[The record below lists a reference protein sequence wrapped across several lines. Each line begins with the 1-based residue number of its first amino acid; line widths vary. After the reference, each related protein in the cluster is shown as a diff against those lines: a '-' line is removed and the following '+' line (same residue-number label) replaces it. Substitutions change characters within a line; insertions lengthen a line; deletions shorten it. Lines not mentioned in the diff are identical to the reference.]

1 MYIAHKR
8 EADGVEQSLLNH
20 LFETAK
26 KAGGFAEAFN
36 NKEYAVTIGMLHD
49 IGKYSKEFQNRI
61 KNNSKRC
68 DHSTAG
74 ARLIMQNK
82 YWGKLAAYCIAGHHS
97 GLKNCGSST
106 DVGGEGTLYGRI
118 ARDYIIPSF
127 DSYKEEINESQ
138 YFLIDRPNMK
148 PLNKGG
154 FSVSFL
160 IRMLYSCLVDADY
173 LDTEFFMED
182 GQVDRKIEYDFV
194 SFHEKINI
202 KLNSFKDKGIINK
215 KRTEILKNCIEKSRF
230 CKGLFTLTVPTGGG
244 KTLSSMAFAI
254 NHLLENNMDRIIY
267 VIPYTSIIEQNAKVF
282 KDIFGYESVLEHHSN
297 FDFNDKEEEYDKQKL
312 STENW
317 DAPIIVTTNVQF
329 FESLFANKSSRCR
342 KLHNIANSIII
353 FDEVQMFPT
362 EYLTPCIMAVAEL
375 VHNYNSTV
383 VLCSATQPAL
393 SSKFPREI
401 ECKEICENTH
411 ELYKVF
417 KRTKIINRGEICSKD
432 LANEMNGLK
441 QCLCIV
447 NTRKHALELFQLLEG
462 EGNFHL
468 STLMCPEHRRK
479 VLSDIKKR
487 LDRGLPCRV
496 VSTRL
501 IEAGVDVDFP
511 RVYRVICG
519 LDSII
524 QAAGRCNRE
533 GKLLNELHEK
543 IYGEVH
549 VFVPEEKYMKRQ
561 PPSFKQEVEIATQII
576 KQYEDISSP
585 GAINEYFK
593 RLYHYKGEQGLDS
606 KNIHKRLEVGAEKVK
621 FDFDFETIAM
631 EFKLIEE
638 NTHSIV
644 IPFNDNANKL
654 IEQLKYAEF
663 YKGIIRSLQGYTV
676 NVYEQE
682 FDALLGAGKLI
693 SVRDNIFVLASL
705 LDYDGKT
712 GLKIEEK
719 LGIGIYL

>member
-8 EADGVEQSLLNH
+8 ETDGEEQRLLIH
-20 LFETAK
+20 LNETAI
-26 KAGGFAEAFN
+26 KAGRFAEAFN
-36 NKEYAVTIGMLHD
+36 NQEYAFTIGKLHD
-49 IGKYSKEFQNRI
+49 LGKYSLEFQNRI

-74 ARLIMQNK
+74 ARIVMQNK
-82 YWGKLAAYCIAGHHS
+82 HWGKLLAYCIAGHHS
-97 GLKNCGSST
+97 GLLNCGSIT
-106 DVGGEGTLYGRI
+106 DVGGEGTLYGRL
-118 ARDYIIPSF
+118 ARDYSIPSF
-127 DSYKEEINESQ
+127 DAYKEEINESQ
-138 YFLIDRPNMK
+138 CVLLDRPNIT

-154 FSVSFL
+154 FSISFL

-173 LDTEFFMED
+173 IDTEFFMEK
-182 GQVDRKIEYDFV
+182 GKVDRTIDYDFD
-194 SFHEKINI
+194 SFYKKLNI
-202 KLNSFKDKGIINK
+202 KLNSFKREGIINK
-215 KRTEILKNCIEKSRF
+215 KRTEILNNCIEKSRYNR
-230 CKGLFTLTVPTGGG
+230 GLYTLTVPTGGG

-254 NHLLENNMDRIIY
+254 NHLLKNDMDRIIY

-282 KDIFGYESVLEHHSN
+282 KDIFGNESVLEHHSN
-297 FDFNDKEEEYDKQKL
+297 FDFNDKEAEYDKQKL

-317 DAPIIVTTNVQF
+317 DTPIVVTTNVQF

-342 KLHNIANSIII
+342 KLHNIANSVII

-362 EYLTPCIMAVAEL
+362 EYLTPCIMAIAEL
-375 VHNYNSTV
+375 VQNYNSTA

-393 SSKFPREI
+393 QNRFPKEI
-401 ECKEICENTH
+401 ERKEICENTD
-411 ELYKVF
+411 ELYEVF
-417 KRTKIINRGEICSKD
+417 KRTKIINRGQLASNE
-432 LANEMNGLK
+432 LANELNILK

-447 NTRKHALELFQLLEG
+447 NTRKHALELFKLLEG

-468 STLMCPEHRRK
+468 STLMCPEHRRR
-479 VLSDIKKR
+479 VIADIKNR
-487 LDRGLPCRV
+487 LDSGLPCRV

-511 RVYRVICG
+511 KVYRVICG

-533 GKLLNELHEK
+533 GKLMNQSKEK

-549 VFVPEEKYMKRQ
+549 IFEPEEEYMKRQ
-561 PPSFKQEVEIATQII
+561 PPSFKQEIEIAKQIN
-576 KQYEDISSP
+576 KQCEDVSSP
-585 GAINEYFK
+585 EAINEYFK

-606 KNIHKRLEVGAEKVK
+606 KSIHKRLEAGAEKIK
-621 FDFDFETIAM
+621 FDFDFETIAK
-631 EFKLIEE
+631 EFKLIEDS
-638 NTHSIV
+638 THSVV

-654 IEQLKYAEF
+654 IEQLKFTEF

-676 NVYEQE
+676 NVYNHE
-682 FDALLGAGKLI
+682 FNALSGAGKLI
-693 SVRDNIFVLASL
+693 AIRDNIFALSSIS
-705 LDYDGKT
+705 DYDKET
-712 GLKIEEK
+712 GLKIEER